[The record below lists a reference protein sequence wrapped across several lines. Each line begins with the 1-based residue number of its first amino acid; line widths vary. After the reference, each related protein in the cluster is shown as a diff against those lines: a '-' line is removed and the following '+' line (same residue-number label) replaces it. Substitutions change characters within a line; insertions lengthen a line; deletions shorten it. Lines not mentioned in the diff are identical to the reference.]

1 MEGNV
6 GFRGVIGDDF
16 RLRDDTAL
24 RLREVSELAVQGD
37 YAGYSLVFSGPSDHP
52 LGQGT
57 YELAHETLGVQS
69 LFLVPL
75 GPAGDGF
82 DYEAVFTHRRSS
94 GERVMA

>member
-24 RLREVSELAVQGD
+24 RLREVSDLAVQGD
-37 YAGYSLVFSGPSDHP
+37 YAGYSIVFSGPSDH
-52 LGQGT
+52 LLAQGT

-94 GERVMA
+94 RERVMA